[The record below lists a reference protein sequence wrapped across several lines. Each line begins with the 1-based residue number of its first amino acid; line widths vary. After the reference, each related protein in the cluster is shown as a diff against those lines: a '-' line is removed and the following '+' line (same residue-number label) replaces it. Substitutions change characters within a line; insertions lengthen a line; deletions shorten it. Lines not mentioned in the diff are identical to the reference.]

1 MARRQPKVTLLSVS
15 DLSVQ
20 IDNKSLLNSV
30 SFDVPVGD
38 YLCILG
44 QNGAGKS
51 TLLKSLMGITPVS
64 SGRIT
69 LEHRPFEA
77 FNQKALARI
86 ISYVGQRPPAI
97 DMIVSDFIR
106 LGRYP
111 HHDAFAVWSD
121 TDQAAFDSAVAL
133 TGIEVFLDRHCTTL
147 SGGEFQRVQIAAAL
161 CQQATLL
168 LLDEPTSSLD
178 PHHQAEVHALI
189 RQLNQDHRI
198 TIIEVT
204 HDLNHAVQHSQYI
217 LALKSGKTLW
227 YGDSDALLT
236 APVLSQL
243 YDHPFVT
250 LTHPETNQLIAL
262 SSEK

>member
-1 MARRQPKVTLLSVS
+1 MTLLSVS
-15 DLSVQ
+15 DLSIQ
-20 IDNKSLLNSV
+20 IDNKPLLDSI
-30 SFDVPVGD
+30 SFDVSEGD

-51 TLLKSLMGITPVS
+51 TLLKSLMGITPVN

-69 LEHRPFEA
+69 IDKCPFKA
-77 FNQKALARI
+77 FSQKQLARTV
-86 ISYVGQRPPAI
+86 SYVGQRPPAI
-97 DMIVSDFIR
+97 DMMVSDFIR

-111 HHDAFAVWSD
+111 HHDAFAVWSNS
-121 TDQAAFDSAVAL
+121 DQSAFDSAVAL
-133 TGIEVFLDRHCTTL
+133 TDIDAFLNRHCATL

-161 CQQATLL
+161 CQQARLL

-178 PHHQAEVHALI
+178 PHHQGEVHALI
-189 RQLNQDHRI
+189 QQLNQSHHI

-204 HDLNHAVQHSQYI
+204 HALNHAIQHSRHI

-227 YGDSDALLT
+227 YGDSDALL
-236 APVLSQL
+236 AARILSQL

-262 SSEK
+262 SSEITR

>member
-1 MARRQPKVTLLSVS
+1 MTLFSVS
-15 DLSVQ
+15 DLSIQ
-20 IDNKSLLNSV
+20 IDNKPLLDSI
-30 SFDVPVGD
+30 SFDVSEGD

-51 TLLKSLMGITPVS
+51 TLLKSLMGITPVN

-69 LEHRPFEA
+69 IDKCPFKA
-77 FNQKALARI
+77 FSQKQLARTV
-86 ISYVGQRPPAI
+86 SYVGQRPPAI

-111 HHDAFAVWSD
+111 HHDAFAVWSKS
-121 TDQAAFDSAVAL
+121 DQSAFDSAVVL
-133 TGIEVFLDRHCTTL
+133 TDIDAFLNRHCATL

-161 CQQATLL
+161 CQQARLL

-178 PHHQAEVHALI
+178 HHHQGEVHALI
-189 RQLNQDHRI
+189 QQLNQAHHI

-204 HDLNHAVQHSQYI
+204 HDLNHAIQHSRHI

-227 YGDSDALLT
+227 YGDSDALLA
-236 APVLSQL
+236 APILSQL

-262 SSEK
+262 SSEITR

>member
-1 MARRQPKVTLLSVS
+1 MTLFSVS
-15 DLSVQ
+15 DLSIQ
-20 IDNKSLLNSV
+20 IDNKPLLDSI
-30 SFDVPVGD
+30 SFDVSEGD

-51 TLLKSLMGITPVS
+51 TLLKSLMGITPVN

-69 LEHRPFEA
+69 IDKCPFKA
-77 FNQKALARI
+77 FSQKQLARTV
-86 ISYVGQRPPAI
+86 SYVGQRPPAI

-111 HHDAFAVWSD
+111 HHDAFAVWSKS
-121 TDQAAFDSAVAL
+121 DQSAFDSAVVL
-133 TGIEVFLDRHCTTL
+133 TDIDAFLNRHCATL

-161 CQQATLL
+161 CQQARLL

-178 PHHQAEVHALI
+178 PHHQGEVHALFQ
-189 RQLNQDHRI
+189 QLSQAHHI

-204 HDLNHAVQHSQYI
+204 HDLNRAIQHSRHI

-227 YGDSDALLT
+227 YGDSDALLA
-236 APVLSQL
+236 APILSQL

-262 SSEK
+262 SSEITR